1 MAIGRISGNAATAGR
16 TYSPNCNLFI
26 IRVRNGAGLPVNI
39 AASSGTIGS
48 AAEAILAEVNPL
60 SYMVETG
67 AAGNIHIVVDPT
79 IIALDLQ
86 HRIRVIGANSAPVR
100 GTGIYAA
107 NTFTYANTVT
117 GTDRLDIS
125 GTGVYD
131 ANVINGAGIKITSK
145 DGEPN

>member
-1 MAIGRISGNAATAGR
+1 MAITRISGNATTAGT

-39 AASSGTIGS
+39 AAGSSTIGS
-48 AAEAILAEVNPL
+48 AAESILAEVNPL
-60 SYMVETG
+60 AYMIETG
-67 AAGNIHIVVDPT
+67 ATGNIHIVVDPT

-117 GTDRLDIS
+117 GADRLDIS

>member
-1 MAIGRISGNAATAGR
+1 MAIARITGNASTAGT

-39 AASSGTIGS
+39 AAMSNTIGS
-48 AAEAILAEVNPL
+48 TAGLILDEVNPL
-60 SYMVETG
+60 AYMVETG
-67 AAGNIHIVVDPT
+67 SSGNIHIAVDQS
-79 IIALDLQ
+79 IIASDLQ
-86 HRIRVIGANSAPVR
+86 HRIRVIGANSAPIR
-100 GTGIYAA
+100 GTGIYFA

-117 GTDRLDIS
+117 GVDRLDIS

-131 ANVINGAGIKITSK
+131 ANVINGAGFKITSK

>member
-1 MAIGRISGNAATAGR
+1 MAIARTSGNAATAGR

-26 IRVRNGAGLPVNI
+26 VRVKNGAGLPVNI
-39 AASSGTIGS
+39 AADSSTIGS

-60 SYMVETG
+60 AYMVETG

-79 IIALDLQ
+79 IIASDLE

-107 NTFTYANTVT
+107 NTFIYANTVT
-117 GTDRLDIS
+117 GTSNLDIS
-125 GTGVYD
+125 GTSVFE
-131 ANVINGAGIKITSK
+131 ANVFNGAGIKITS
-145 DGEPN
+145 